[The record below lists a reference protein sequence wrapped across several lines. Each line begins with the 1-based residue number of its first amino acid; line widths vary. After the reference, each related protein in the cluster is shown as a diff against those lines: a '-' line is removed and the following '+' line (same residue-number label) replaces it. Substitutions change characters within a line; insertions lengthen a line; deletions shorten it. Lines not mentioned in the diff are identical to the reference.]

1 MKHEI
6 VEQNEKIV
14 VTASLR
20 RRKFARDEVKSIET
34 KDIVAL
40 LVKSG
45 YNIEKYRVVKQ
56 GSCSNYKPGSNH
68 SDEWVFELKKTK
80 EETNAEST
88 TKTPTRSRKR
98 RNTNSQKN
106 QLLRNENMGRV
117 RTQTQ
122 TDLSG
127 QD

>member
-6 VEQNEKIV
+6 VEKDEKIT
-14 VTASLR
+14 VTASLER
-20 RRKFARDEVKSIET
+20 RRFAREEVKSIET

-40 LVKSG
+40 LIRSG
-45 YNIEKYRVVKQ
+45 YNIEKYRVTRQ

-68 SDEWVFELKKTK
+68 SDEWVFELKKVK
-80 EETNAEST
+80 EETNVEST
-88 TKTPTRSRKR
+88 TKTSTRSRKR

-106 QLLRNENMGRV
+106 QLLRNEDMGRV